1 MDGNIS
7 FETFYSAVEQS
18 FFEKSYQFS
27 EKSLLAELEK
37 DDFFDETAISH
48 TKIMLS
54 SWTEFLPELLKK
66 GNIGNLTGH
75 LLNHIHFLK
84 FVPVENRNY
93 HLHKFTEIF
102 LSLFEFII
110 LNGIIYHENAEFEE
124 DLKESELGLS
134 QFQPEINLVQLTLY
148 FLSRNTDELNVVTE
162 KYVIRV
168 LESLVQNKTKIFHQ
182 SLNEL
187 KAIQETITT
196 ALQMDR
202 TEDTNPLILKL
213 KKEFNVINQF
223 YTILKEFVELRDS
236 AGLSQYQFEVRT
248 TFDYP
253 FLDTMKN
260 ISRWYA
266 ERDHR
271 YLDAAE
277 TSLELIAAKKPFRK
291 SDILLSETLQS
302 IYDLTLEYE
311 KTESEEFS
319 RIFEIILQIIL
330 NPEINI
336 ILKKI
341 ALHFFDDVIKY
352 PNLIGQNLVPH
363 LNTILKLC
371 TDDEISALYRKK
383 LFKYAMIIIKDLGQR
398 RVFTIKQIKKYI
410 KIIHL
415 IDQKLQKQAI
425 IKLGEFKKIKYTL
438 PDQYLLTELERGFAA
453 QLLYALEDFVDWNEG
468 KEMIGRLR
476 DSPIKAEPRVNIM
489 DKLMMVATEV
499 SDFRDLSEDVPAS
512 GFIKSEIIKN
522 LIEKVIVEPFT
533 QFDGIIKHF
542 YATVLIQLLN
552 LAFDNEM
559 ISSKDRKELAKLLR
573 NKFKTV
579 NQNLPMPLLKYEE
592 HELFSEDYEKEFTSL
607 VNLWQVY
614 LPVYHLHTME
624 KARQK

>member
-1 MDGNIS
+1 MNSDHL
-7 FETFYSAVEQS
+7 FETFYSVVKQS

-27 EKSLLAELEK
+27 EKSLLDELEK

-48 TKIMLS
+48 TKVMLS
-54 SWTEFLPELLKK
+54 SWTEFLTELFKK

-75 LLNHIHFLK
+75 LLNHTHFLK
-84 FVPVENRNY
+84 FVPVENRNF

-102 LSLFEFII
+102 LSLFEFIVQ
-110 LNGIIYHENAEFEE
+110 NGIIYHESAEFEE
-124 DLKESELGLS
+124 DIKEVELGLS
-134 QFQPEINLVQLTLY
+134 QFQHEINLVQLTLY
-148 FLSRNTDELNVVTE
+148 FLSRNTNEINEVTE
-162 KYVIRV
+162 RYMTRV
-168 LESLVQNKTKIFHQ
+168 LESLVLNKTKSFHQ

-202 TEDTNPLILKL
+202 EEETNPLILKL
-213 KKEFNVINQF
+213 KKEFNIINQF
-223 YTILKEFVELRDS
+223 YTFLKEFVELRDS

-253 FLDTMKN
+253 FLDTLKN
-260 ISRWYA
+260 ISKWYTKRA
-266 ERDHR
+266 HSH
-271 YLDAAE
+271 LDAAKN
-277 TSLELIAAKKPFRK
+277 SLELISAKKPFRK
-291 SDILLSETLQS
+291 EDILLSQTLQL

-341 ALHFFDDVIKY
+341 ALHFFDEVIKY

-383 LFKYAMIIIKDLGQR
+383 LFKYVMIIIKDLGQR
-398 RVFTIKQIKKYI
+398 RVFTINQIKKYI

-415 IDQKLQKQAI
+415 IDKKLQKQAI
-425 IKLGEFKKIKYTL
+425 IKLGEFKKIRFTL
-438 PDQYLLTELERGFAA
+438 PDVYLLTELERGFAA
-453 QLLYALEDFVDWNEG
+453 QLLYALEDFVGWDEG
-468 KEMIGRLR
+468 KEMISQLR
-476 DSPIKAEPRVNIM
+476 ESSIKTQPRVSIM

-499 SDFRDLSEDVPAS
+499 SDYRDLSEDVPAS

-522 LIEKVIVEPFT
+522 LIEKVIVEPFA

-542 YATVLIQLLN
+542 YATVLMQLLN

-559 ISSKDRKELAKLLR
+559 ISSKDRKELGKLLR
-573 NKFKTV
+573 NKYKTLD
-579 NQNLPMPLLKYEE
+579 QNLPLPLGKYEE
-592 HELFSEDYEKEFTSL
+592 QDLFNETYEKEFTSFI
-607 VNLWQVY
+607 NLWQVY
-614 LPVYHLHTME
+614 LPVYHLYTME
-624 KARQK
+624 KAKQI

>member
-1 MDGNIS
+1 MNSDHI

-84 FVPVENRNY
+84 FVPVESRKY

-134 QFQPEINLVQLTLY
+134 QFQPEIKLVQLTLY
-148 FLSRNTDELNVVTE
+148 FLSRNTDEINVVTE
-162 KYVIRV
+162 KYITRV
-168 LESLVQNKTKIFHQ
+168 LESLVQNKTKSFHQ

-253 FLDTMKN
+253 FLDTLKN

-271 YLDAAE
+271 YLDSAE
-277 TSLELIAAKKPFRK
+277 SSLELIAAKKPFRK
-291 SDILLSETLQS
+291 ADVLLSETLQS

-311 KTESEEFS
+311 KTESDEFS
-319 RIFEIILQIIL
+319 GIFKIVLQIIS
-330 NPEINI
+330 NPEIHTN
-336 ILKKI
+336 LKDI
-341 ALHFFDDVIKY
+341 ALHFFAELSKY

-383 LFKYAMIIIKDLGQR
+383 LFKYTMIIIKDLGQR
-398 RVFTIKQIKKYI
+398 RVFTINQIKKYI

-415 IDQKLQKQAI
+415 IDKKLQKQAI

-453 QLLYALEDFVDWNEG
+453 QLLYALEDFVDWDEG

-552 LAFDNEM
+552 LAYDNEM

-592 HELFSEDYEKEFTSL
+592 NELFSEAYEKEFTSL

-614 LPVYHLHTME
+614 LPLYHLHTVE
-624 KARQK
+624 KAKEK